1 MYRYK
6 IVNDVQKEKKWLG
19 GYAYN
24 PNTKG
29 ILEHPGPHSEALLRK
44 GRQIERDLEW
54 NACDMKAE
62 GGLLEVGEGPAK
74 GGRDNRRQWEV
85 YG

>member
-6 IVNDVQKEKKWLG
+6 IVNDAQKEKKWLG

-24 PNTKG
+24 PNING

-44 GRQIERDLEW
+44 GRQIERDLE
-54 NACDMKAE
+54 
-62 GGLLEVGEGPAK
+62 
-74 GGRDNRRQWEV
+74 
-85 YG
+85 